1 MTVVSK
7 AKQNPFIAVALLIG
21 SLAVAGTATWAGVGL
36 VDKLHTTEA
45 ELLLYDLKAHTF
57 ASNQFTGLETKL
69 EEAAV
74 VSKCRWLSS
83 EIRALKDAIYVRRR
97 DGADPDYI
105 NSLESDLE
113 ELTLTYQA
121 LTCAQKLA

>member
-1 MTVVSK
+1 MTVVTK
-7 AKQNPFIAVALLIG
+7 AKQNPLIAVAILIG
-21 SLAVAGTATWAGVGL
+21 SLASAGTATWAGVGL
-36 VDKLHTTEA
+36 VDTLHTTEA

-57 ASNQFTGLETKL
+57 ATNQFTALEQKL
-69 EEAAV
+69 EEADT

-105 NSLESDLE
+105 RNLEGQLE
-113 ELTLTYQA
+113 ELTSSYAA
-121 LTCAQKLA
+121 LLCALKLS